1 MKRSAGWA
9 ALGLGILI
17 GAVSVRI
24 GERMQLATPSQPAA
38 PQRVER
44 PCDPASPDTAIVVIH
59 GQSNASNFGALRYQ
73 ARHAVDNFDPD
84 SGKCFAAVDPL
95 LGADWTGGHFGT
107 RLGDLLIESGRY
119 KRVVIATASKG
130 GASIEALNTTYVERL
145 DNLVSKLKTAGL
157 RPTHLL
163 FQQGETDAHLTTT
176 AEQYVAQLHRLV
188 ERLRTAGVEAPF
200 YLSQSTKCDYDRPA
214 NVAAIRQAQ
223 LSAVDATLNIRRGP
237 DTDTIGND
245 GRDKDDG
252 CHMNA
257 VGTLANAALWAAF
270 IQPPR

>member
-1 MKRSAGWA
+1 VGWTVF
-9 ALGLGILI
+9 GVGILI
-17 GAVSVRI
+17 GVAAVRI
-24 GERMQLATPSQPAA
+24 GDRVQFGTQAA
-38 PQRVER
+38 LPERVER
-44 PCDPASPDTAIVVIH
+44 PCNPGSPDTAIIVIH

-73 ARHAVDNFDPD
+73 ALHAVDNFDPA

-130 GASIEALNTTYVERL
+130 GASIEQLNTIYAERL
-145 DNLVSKLKTAGL
+145 DNLLAGLKTAGL
-157 RPTHLL
+157 TPTHIL
-163 FQQGETDAHLTTT
+163 FQQGETDALLTTT
-176 AEQYVAQLHRLV
+176 TEQYVAGLHRLV
-188 ERLRTAGVEAPF
+188 GRFRSAGIKAPF
-200 YLSQSTKCDYDRPA
+200 YLSQSTKCDFDKPA
-214 NVAAIRQAQ
+214 NIAPIRQAQ
-223 LSAVDATLNIRRGP
+223 LRAVDAALDIRRGP

-245 GRDKDDG
+245 GRDPDDG

-270 IQPPR
+270 IQPPPR

>member
-1 MKRSAGWA
+1 VGWA
-9 ALGLGILI
+9 GLGVGILI
-17 GAVSVRI
+17 GAAVVRF
-24 GERMQLATPSQPAA
+24 GERVQLPAPA
-38 PQRVER
+38 PLPVPERVER
-44 PCDPASPDTAIVVIH
+44 PCDPASPDTAIIVIH

-73 ARHAVDNFDPD
+73 ARHAVDNFDSE
-84 SGKCFAAVDPL
+84 SGRCFAAVDPL

-107 RLGDLLIESGRY
+107 RLGDLLVESGRY

-130 GASIEALNTTYVERL
+130 GASIEALNTTYAERL
-145 DNLVSKLKTAGL
+145 DNLIAKMKAAGL
-157 RPTHLL
+157 RPTHIL

-176 AEQYVAQLHRLV
+176 TEQYVTQVHRLV
-188 ERLRTAGVEAPF
+188 GRLRAAGIAAPF
-200 YLSQSTKCDYDRPA
+200 YLSQSTKCDYDKPA
-214 NVAAIRQAQ
+214 NIEPIRQAQ
-223 LSAVDATLNIRRGP
+223 LRAVDAALDIRRGP
-237 DTDTIGND
+237 DTDAIGND